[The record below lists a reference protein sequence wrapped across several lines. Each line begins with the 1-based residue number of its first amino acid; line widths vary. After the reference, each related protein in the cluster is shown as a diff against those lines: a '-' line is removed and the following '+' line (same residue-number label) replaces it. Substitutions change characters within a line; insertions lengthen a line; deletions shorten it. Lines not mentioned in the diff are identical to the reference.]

1 MYLISAFARI
11 VFSRYFY
18 GSGRI
23 KNDTEPWQKRCLRV
37 KTNTGNDTTKREN
50 V

>member
-18 GSGRI
+18 GSGRM
-23 KNDTEPWQKRCLRV
+23 KNDTKPEQERGLRV
-37 KTNTGNDTTKREN
+37 KRNTGNESTKREN
-50 V
+50 D